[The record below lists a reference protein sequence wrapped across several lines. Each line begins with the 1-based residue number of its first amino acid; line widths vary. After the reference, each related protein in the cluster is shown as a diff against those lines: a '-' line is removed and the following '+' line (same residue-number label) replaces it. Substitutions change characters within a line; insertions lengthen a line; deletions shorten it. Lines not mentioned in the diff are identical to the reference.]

1 MENLVFE
8 PDASG
13 GCLKR
18 RRLDDVRF
26 LADAVQAL
34 PAKRGAHAVLMIAK
48 LRTGPVAGCQ
58 SQAPDF
64 ELSAPAGTG
73 RKGLLSSSKR
83 KLQEEKRN
91 DA

>member
-13 GCLKR
+13 VCLKR

-34 PAKRGAHAVLMIAK
+34 PGDSQSLTFREVSREAPFGLPRKCLKRQTVTTQPPCGRVL
-48 LRTGPVAGCQ
+48 
-58 SQAPDF
+58 
-64 ELSAPAGTG
+64 
-73 RKGLLSSSKR
+73 
-83 KLQEEKRN
+83 
-91 DA
+91 